1 MRATTTILAV
11 GLTLC
16 LGPGALSAQT
26 VRPTRVLIGAN
37 AVVATTS
44 TTFTDSFTYQHPYS
58 ANIPGEEAS
67 VDTSFKTPT
76 AALFDGGVLVKVF
89 RNVAAGVAFYQS
101 SSTEDLQINARIPHP
116 FFSGRHRAV
125 EGSTPARHEETGV
138 HVNAAYVLPMTDK
151 IYAAVS
157 GGPSRFTAKQRV
169 VKSIAISETYPYDE
183 ASFAS
188 AELESPSAS
197 GWGFNVGVDLGWMLS
212 RNFGAGALVRYSRAT
227 LSIRPTGRDPREID
241 VGGLHAGIGARVA
254 F

>member
-1 MRATTTILAV
+1 MRATATILPVVLA
-11 GLTLC
+11 LC
-16 LGPGALSAQT
+16 LAPDTASAQT
-26 VRPTRVLIGAN
+26 TRPTRVLISAN

-44 TTFTDSFTYQHPYS
+44 TTFSDTFTYQHPYT

-67 VDTSFKTPT
+67 VDSSFKTPT

-89 RNVAAGVAFYQS
+89 RNVAVGVAFYQS
-101 SSTEDLQINARIPHP
+101 SSTEDLQISARIPHP
-116 FFSGRHRAV
+116 FFQGRHRAV

-138 HVNAAYVLPMTDK
+138 HVDAAYVLPVADK
-151 IYAAVS
+151 VYAAVS
-157 GGPSRFTAKQRV
+157 GGPSHFTLSQRV
-169 VKSIAISETYPYDE
+169 VKSVAISETYPYDT

-188 AELESPSAS
+188 AELESASAS
-197 GWGFNVGVDLGWMLS
+197 GWGFNVGVDVGWMLT

-227 LSIRPTGRDPREID
+227 LSLRPSGRDPREID